1 MAIEIGARPAGL
13 NGCWK
18 TWKEQDVD
26 VVIRTDMDA
35 GNVKTRRRFTGI
47 SRSVTA
53 SVTLP
58 HALLGLFHT
67 WWRVNQRQGAIATRV
82 MTPEGTE
89 EVFQWSAPPTISIS
103 VDGTFTAN
111 VTMYQ
116 GSWF

>member
-1 MAIEIGARPAGL
+1 MAIQIGARPAGL
-13 NGCWK
+13 DGCWK
-18 TWKEQDVD
+18 TWQEQDVD
-26 VVIRTDMDA
+26 VVARSEMEA

-58 HALLGLFHT
+58 VALLGLFRT

-89 EVFQWSAPPTISIS
+89 EVFQWSAPPSIS
-103 VDGTFTAN
+103 VSLNGTFTAS
-111 VTMYQ
+111 VSMFQ